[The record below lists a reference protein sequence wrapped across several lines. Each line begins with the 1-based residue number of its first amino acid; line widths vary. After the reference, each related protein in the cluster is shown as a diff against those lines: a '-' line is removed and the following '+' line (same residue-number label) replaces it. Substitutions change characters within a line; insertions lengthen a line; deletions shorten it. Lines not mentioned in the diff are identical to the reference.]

1 MRTQNL
7 RDFHLCKLLQKCSKI
22 FQGRLWQSGDV
33 NVFEVSAVI
42 RISLAFVIYVHLL
55 GIAKNP
61 FDFEK
66 W

>member
-1 MRTQNL
+1 MRTQSL
-7 RDFHLCKLLQKCSKI
+7 RDFHLCQLLQKYSKI
-22 FQGRLWQSGDV
+22 FQSCLWHSSDV

-42 RISLAFVIYVHLL
+42 RISLAFVIYVHLF
-55 GIAKNP
+55 GIAKNL

>member
-1 MRTQNL
+1 M
-7 RDFHLCKLLQKCSKI
+7 
-22 FQGRLWQSGDV
+22 WQSGDV

-42 RISLAFVIYVHLL
+42 RISLAFVIYVHLF
-55 GIAKNP
+55 GIAKNL